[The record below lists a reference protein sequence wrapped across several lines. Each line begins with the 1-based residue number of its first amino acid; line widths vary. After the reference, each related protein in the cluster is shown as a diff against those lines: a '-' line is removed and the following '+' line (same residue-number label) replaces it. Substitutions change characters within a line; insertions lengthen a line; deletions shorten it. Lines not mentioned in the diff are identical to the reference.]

1 AGEAELLDE
10 AEDEDGILAG
20 PEDFSEPEEPA
31 EAEDEVE
38 SLADADAEAFAE
50 AEAVDV
56 DVLPESEEDAAGDV
70 LEPEEEEAEELPE
83 PEELELEPDDMEAG
97 EETGGEPEQEL
108 PQAEGDIEEP
118 DVIEEPAEAE
128 ETEEADPSIEDFLND
143 QEDELSME
151 LSEIEEAI
159 TDRSTAEQYKQ
170 TADMFRQLRS
180 LADSL
185 PADRKALFMQGEDR
199 LQLEWVISR
208 LEGKPGL
215 LAVAEAWRKDFDLER
230 PFSEPEAAKDM
241 HGLPLVKFVL
251 DYMKNSIGSLD
262 DVYLAAC
269 LGNKVEGLLSKLG
282 E

>member
-1 AGEAELLDE
+1 M
-10 AEDEDGILAG
+10 
-20 PEDFSEPEEPA
+20 
-31 EAEDEVE
+31 
-38 SLADADAEAFAE
+38 
-50 AEAVDV
+50 
-56 DVLPESEEDAAGDV
+56 LPESEEDAAGDV

-118 DVIEEPAEAE
+118 DVVEEPE
-128 ETEEADPSIEDFLND
+128 ESGPSVEDFLND